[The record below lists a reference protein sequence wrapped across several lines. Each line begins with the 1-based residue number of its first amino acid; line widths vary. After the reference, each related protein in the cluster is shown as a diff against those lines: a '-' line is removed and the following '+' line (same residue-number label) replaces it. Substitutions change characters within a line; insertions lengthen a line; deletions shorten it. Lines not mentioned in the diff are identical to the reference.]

1 MKTISIITPIPD
13 MINSIIEQSILR
25 KAIEGDVVK
34 FDIVDLRAYGL
45 GNYKQIDE
53 APYGGGGGMILMAEP
68 LFAALDQI
76 INNLEVGS
84 NTKIIYPS
92 PQGKLWSHQNAMEN
106 SDFDNL
112 IFICGHYKDIDQRV
126 IDSM

>member
-34 FDIVDLRAYGL
+34 FDLVDLRDYGL
-45 GNYKQIDE
+45 GNYRQIDDT
-53 APYGGGGGMILMAEP
+53 PYGGGGGMILMAEP

-76 INNLEVGS
+76 IDNLKDGN

-92 PQGKLWSHQNAMEN
+92 PQGQ
-106 SDFDNL
+106 
-112 IFICGHYKDIDQRV
+112 
-126 IDSM
+126 